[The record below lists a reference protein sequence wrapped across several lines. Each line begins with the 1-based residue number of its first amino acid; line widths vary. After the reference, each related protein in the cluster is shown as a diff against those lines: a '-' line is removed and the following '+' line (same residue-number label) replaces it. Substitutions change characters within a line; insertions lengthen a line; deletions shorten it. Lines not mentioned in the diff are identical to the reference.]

1 MGNKKSRR
9 KLTVE
14 HETIAKLELAVVAGG
29 ATSDSDTD
37 GITRPGMASCWSC
50 FFTHCCKS

>member
-1 MGNKKSRR
+1 MRDKNPRR
-9 KLTVE
+9 KLTLGQ
-14 HETIAKLELAVVAGG
+14 ETIARLQLDEVVGG

-50 FFTHCCKS
+50 FFTHCCRS